1 LAVVQAV
8 LASAAAGGKAAE
20 EAAAVLIHGKL
31 QQLPRLAIKSI
42 DICLIH
48 IRSAL
53 NTSYRN

>member
-8 LASAAAGGKAAE
+8 VASAGGKAAE
-20 EAAAVLIHGKL
+20 EAAAVMIHGKL

-53 NTSYRN
+53 NTS